1 MPVSF
6 CCYCCKKQDINRIPC
21 VFLLNDLD
29 MFKIVIKI
37 VCIWWKMK
45 EYVKKVQLKKTYQ
58 SATIVVFASLQSK
71 QFAMSTIHQHSN
83 PKYFDKILLYL
94 SRKWILKLSRLHEN
108 QTSGLSHQY
117 IDIIL
122 LSRKMTSIMHILN
135 IKYTNAA
142 TVG

>member
-1 MPVSF
+1 MENEGAR
-6 CCYCCKKQDINRIPC
+6 K
-21 VFLLNDLD
+21 
-29 MFKIVIKI
+29 
-37 VCIWWKMK
+37 
-45 EYVKKVQLKKTYQ
+45 KKVQLKKTYQ
-58 SATIVVFASLQSK
+58 SATIVAFASLQSK
-71 QFAMSTIHQHSN
+71 QFAMSTVHQNSY

-117 IDIIL
+117 VDIIL